1 MRIAVGDSPISEI
14 RCNRLTQNVRA
25 IMENALDKRRSPV
38 DRPDS
43 KQIIFP
49 FPDAA
54 RILNIILR
62 DTERK
67 RGRGK

>member
-1 MRIAVGDSPISEI
+1 
-14 RCNRLTQNVRA
+14 
-25 IMENALDKRRSPV
+25 MENALDKRRSPV